1 MDIEPQADYA
11 LPAVDPAAVREYLE
25 GDKKAELRKWIP
37 PLMKGY
43 LRLGARFSY
52 EPVLDKEFG
61 AIDFLVVFNFDEMDH
76 KYARHFL

>member
-1 MDIEPQADYA
+1 M
-11 LPAVDPAAVREYLE
+11 
-25 GDKKAELRKWIP
+25 IP

-43 LRLGARFSY
+43 LRLGAKFGR

-61 AIDFLVVFNFDEMDH
+61 AIDFLVLFKLSEIDQ